1 MRLNNKDRIYS
12 LYVYNNKNDA
22 VRTNTFYETKEDIL
36 KYLEE
41 IRTENA
47 WLNKMY
53 KNKYKYYYII
63 DTETKGTIQMLISKL
78 KEHKEI

>member
-1 MRLNNKDRIYS
+1 MGLNNKDRKYN

-22 VRTNTFYETKEDIL
+22 VRTNTFYETKEEIL

-63 DTETKGTIQMLISKL
+63 DIETKGTIQMLISKL

>member
-22 VRTNTFYETKEDIL
+22 VRTNSFYETKEEIL
-36 KYLEE
+36 KDLEE
-41 IRTENA
+41 IRTENT

>member
-22 VRTNTFYETKEDIL
+22 VRTNTFYETKEEIL
-36 KYLEE
+36 KDLEE

>member
-1 MRLNNKDRIYS
+1 MFS
-12 LYVYNNKNDA
+12 LRSVVYNNKNYA
-22 VRTNTFYETKEDIL
+22 VRTNTFYETKEEIL
-36 KYLEE
+36 KDLEE

-47 WLNKMY
+47 WLNKTY

>member
-1 MRLNNKDRIYS
+1 MGLNNKNRKYS
-12 LYVYNNKNDA
+12 LYVYNNKNDT
-22 VRTNTFYETKEDIL
+22 VRTNTFYETKEEIL
-36 KYLEE
+36 KDLEE

-47 WLNKMY
+47 WLNKTY

-63 DTETKGTIQMLISKL
+63 GTETKGTIQMLISKL

>member
-22 VRTNTFYETKEDIL
+22 IRTNTFYETKEEIL
-36 KYLEE
+36 KDLEE
-41 IRTENA
+41 IRTENT

>member
-1 MRLNNKDRIYS
+1 MRLNNKDRKYS

-22 VRTNTFYETKEDIL
+22 VRTNTFYETKEEIL
-36 KYLEE
+36 KDLEE

>member
-1 MRLNNKDRIYS
+1 MRLNNKDRICS

-22 VRTNTFYETKEDIL
+22 VRTNTFYETKEEIFKD
-36 KYLEE
+36 LEE

-47 WLNKMY
+47 WLNKTY

-63 DTETKGTIQMLISKL
+63 DTEIKGTIQMLISKL
-78 KEHKEI
+78 KEHKEL

>member
-22 VRTNTFYETKEDIL
+22 VRTNTFYETKEEIL
-36 KYLEE
+36 KDLEE
-41 IRTENA
+41 IRTENT

>member
-1 MRLNNKDRIYS
+1 MRLNNKDRKYS

-22 VRTNTFYETKEDIL
+22 VRTNTFYKTKEEIL
-36 KYLEE
+36 KELEE

-63 DTETKGTIQMLISKL
+63 DTETKRTIQMLISKL

>member
-22 VRTNTFYETKEDIL
+22 VRTNTFYETKEEIL
-36 KYLEE
+36 KDLEE

-47 WLNKMY
+47 WLHKMY
-53 KNKYKYYYII
+53 KNKYKYYHII
-63 DTETKGTIQMLISKL
+63 DTETKGTIQMLVSKL

>member
-22 VRTNTFYETKEDIL
+22 VRTNTFYETKEEIL

-41 IRTENA
+41 IRTENT